1 MGLIIN
7 EMKILYYSKPCFG
20 DCDFPLLKAMM
31 VQGHDVKVIYNL
43 TPYSLRTTIFNIS
56 KQIPKSGIFKA
67 TEYPELK
74 AFEDYMPMDNVYISN
89 EPTGWFCLKSLWLDF
104 KTFLFIRK
112 QKFDVINYVEDP
124 SPLFSFLLWFF
135 RKKLVVTIHD
145 GRPHTGDDS
154 KKSQFVRRL
163 LKTYTKRFLL
173 LNKKENKLF
182 EEGYGINPAYIYNSH
197 LGYYEMLHMYGNKTV
212 NKQNYILF
220 FGRISPYKGIEYLLK
235 AMTIVHKTHPE
246 TRVIIA
252 GKGEYNF
259 NVEPYMQLDYIEF
272 RNKFIELDELADL
285 IRGSQFTV
293 CPYTEATQ
301 SGVVY
306 SSFAL
311 NTPVVATRVGGL
323 PEMIDDGETGILVPP
338 CDEQSLA
345 QAIMDLL
352 DDSTKLSDL
361 TNNIK
366 SSAENGNGSWT
377 VIAKEYLDVYKKS
390 DEYE

>member
-1 MGLIIN
+1 MR
-7 EMKILYYSKPCFG
+7 ILYYSKTCFG

-31 VQGHDVKVIYNL
+31 EKGHDVTAIYNM

-56 KQIPKSGIFKA
+56 KQIPKAGIFKA
-67 TEYPELK
+67 TDYSELK
-74 AFEDYMPMDNVYISN
+74 TFEEYMPMNNVYVSN
-89 EPTGWFCLKSLWLDF
+89 DPTGRFCLKSLWQEF

-112 QKFDVINYVEDP
+112 QEFDVIHYVEDP
-124 SPLFSFLLWFF
+124 SLLFSLLLWFF

-154 KKSQFVRRL
+154 KKSQFVRRR
-163 LKTYTKRFLL
+163 LKSYVKRFLL

-182 EEGYGINPAYIYNSH
+182 EEGYGVNPSYVYNSH
-197 LGYYEMLHMYGNKTV
+197 LGYYEMLHMFGNKDIK
-212 NKQNYILF
+212 KQNYILF

-235 AMTIVHKTHPE
+235 AMRRVHEVHPE

-259 NVEPYMQLDYIEF
+259 DIEPYINLGYVEF

-285 IRGSQFTV
+285 IRGAQFTV

-311 NTPVVATRVGGL
+311 NTPVIATRVGGL
-323 PEMIDDGETGILVPP
+323 PEMIDDGKTGVIVPP

-345 QAIMDLL
+345 EAIIDLL
-352 DDSTKLSDL
+352 GDYAKLSDL

-366 SSAENGNGSWT
+366 VSADSGKGSWT
-377 VIAKEYLDVYKKS
+377 VIADEYLDIYKK
-390 DEYE
+390 

>member
-1 MGLIIN
+1 
-7 EMKILYYSKPCFG
+7 MKILYYSKPCFG

-31 VQGHDVKVIYNL
+31 EQGHDVKVIYNL

-67 TEYPELK
+67 ADYPELK
-74 AFEDYMPMDNVYISN
+74 AFGDYMPMDNVYISN
-89 EPTGWFCLKSLWLDF
+89 DPTGRFCLKSLSLEF

-145 GRPHTGDDS
+145 GRPHTGDDNT
-154 KKSQFVRRL
+154 KSQFVRRR
-163 LKTYTKRFLL
+163 LKSYVKRFLL

-212 NKQNYILF
+212 KKQNYILF

-235 AMTIVHKTHPE
+235 AMTIVHKAHPE

-252 GKGEYNF
+252 GKGEYYF
-259 NVEPYMQLDYIEF
+259 NVEPYTQLDYIEF
-272 RNKFIELDELADL
+272 RNRFIELDELTDL
-285 IRGSQFTV
+285 IRGAQFTV
-293 CPYTEATQ
+293 CPYAEATQ

-306 SSFAL
+306 SSLAL

-323 PEMIDDGETGILVPP
+323 PEMIDDGKTGILVPP
-338 CDEQSLA
+338 CDAQSLA

-366 SSAENGNGSWT
+366 RSAENGNGSWT

>member
-1 MGLIIN
+1 
-7 EMKILYYSKPCFG
+7 MKILYYSKPCFG

-31 VQGHDVKVIYNL
+31 EKGHEVKAIYNL
-43 TPYSLRTTIFNIS
+43 TPHSLRTTIFNIS
-56 KQIPKSGIFKA
+56 KQIPDSGIFKA

-74 AFEDYMPMDNVYISN
+74 EFEAYMPMDNVYISN
-89 EPTGWFCLKSLWLDF
+89 DPTGRFCLKSLWQEF

-112 QKFDVINYVEDP
+112 QEFDVIHYVEDP
-124 SPLFSFLLWFF
+124 SLLFSFLLWFF
-135 RKKLVVTIHD
+135 REKLVVTIHD

-154 KKSQFVRRL
+154 KKSQFVRRKL
-163 LKTYTKRFLL
+163 SSYVKRFLL

-182 EEGYGINPAYIYNSH
+182 EEGYGVNPSYVYNSH
-197 LGYYEMLHMYGNKTV
+197 LGYYEMLNMFGNKDV
-212 NKQNYILF
+212 KKQNYILF

-235 AMTIVHKTHPE
+235 AMRRVHEVHPE

-259 NVEPYMQLDYIEF
+259 DIEPYINRGYVEF

-285 IRGSQFTV
+285 IRGAQFTV

-311 NTPVVATRVGGL
+311 NTPVIVTRVGGL
-323 PEMIDDGETGILVPP
+323 PEMIDDGKTGIIVPP

-345 QAIMDLL
+345 EAIIGLL
-352 DDSTKLSDL
+352 GDSAKLSDL
-361 TNNIK
+361 TNNIRD
-366 SSAENGNGSWT
+366 SADSGKGSWT
-377 VIAKEYLDVYKKS
+377 IIADEYLDIYKK
-390 DEYE
+390 

>member
-1 MGLIIN
+1 MR
-7 EMKILYYSKPCFG
+7 ILYYSKTCFG

-31 VQGHDVKVIYNL
+31 EKGHDVTVIYNM

-56 KQIPKSGIFKA
+56 KQIPQVGIFKA
-67 TEYPELK
+67 TDYSELK
-74 AFEDYMPMDNVYISN
+74 TFEEYMPMDNIYVSN
-89 EPTGWFCLKSLWLDF
+89 DPTGRFCLKSLWQEF

-112 QKFDVINYVEDP
+112 QEFDVIHYVEDP

-154 KKSQFVRRL
+154 KKSQFVRRR
-163 LKTYTKRFLL
+163 LKSYVKRFLL

-182 EEGYGINPAYIYNSH
+182 EEGYGVNPSYVYNSH
-197 LGYYEMLHMYGNKTV
+197 LGYYEMLHMFANKDIK
-212 NKQNYILF
+212 KQNYILF

-235 AMTIVHKTHPE
+235 AMRRVHEVHPE

-259 NVEPYMQLDYIEF
+259 DIEPYINLGYVEF

-285 IRGSQFTV
+285 IRGAQFTV

-311 NTPVVATRVGGL
+311 NTPVIATRVGGL
-323 PEMIDDGETGILVPP
+323 PEMIDDGKTGVIVPP

-345 QAIMDLL
+345 EAIIDLL
-352 DDSTKLSDL
+352 GDYAKLSDL

-366 SSAENGNGSWT
+366 VSADSGKGSWT
-377 VIAKEYLDVYKKS
+377 VIADEYLDIYKK
-390 DEYE
+390 

>member
-1 MGLIIN
+1 
-7 EMKILYYSKPCFG
+7 MKILYYSKPCFG

-31 VQGHDVKVIYNL
+31 EQGHDVKVIYDL

-89 EPTGWFCLKSLWLDF
+89 DPTGKLCLKSLWQEF
-104 KTFLFIRK
+104 KTFQFIKK
-112 QKFDVINYVEDP
+112 QKFDVINYVGDP
-124 SPLFSFLLWFF
+124 SPLFSLLLLFF
-135 RKKLVVTIHD
+135 KNKLVVTVHD

-154 KKSQFVRRL
+154 IKSQFVRRM
-163 LKTYTKRFLL
+163 LKLYTKRFIL
-173 LNKKENKLF
+173 LNKKENELF
-182 EEGYGINPAYIYNSH
+182 EKGYSIKPTQIYNSH
-197 LGYYEMLHMYGNKTV
+197 LGYYEMLQMHGDKNSK
-212 NKQNYILF
+212 KQNYILF
-220 FGRISPYKGIEYLLK
+220 FGRITPYKGIEYLLK
-235 AMTIVHKTHPE
+235 AMRIVHNTHPE

-252 GKGEYNF
+252 GKGKYNF
-259 NVEPYMQLDYIEF
+259 DIEPYEKLNYVEF

-285 IRGSQFTV
+285 IRGAQFTV

-323 PEMIDDGETGILVPP
+323 PEMIDDGETGVVVPP
-338 CDEQSLA
+338 CDEQALA
-345 QAIMDLL
+345 EAMIDLL
-352 DDSTKLSDL
+352 SDSNKRLVMTKK
-361 TNNIK
+361 IEA
-366 SSAENGNGSWT
+366 SAINGKGSWS
-377 VIAKEYLDVYKKS
+377 VIAKEYTEIYKL
-390 DEYE
+390 

>member
-1 MGLIIN
+1 
-7 EMKILYYSKPCFG
+7 MKILYYSKPCFG

-31 VQGHDVKVIYNL
+31 EQGHDVKVIYNL

-67 TEYPELK
+67 ADYPELK
-74 AFEDYMPMDNVYISN
+74 AFGDYMPMDNVYISN
-89 EPTGWFCLKSLWLDF
+89 DPTGRFCLKSLSLEF

-145 GRPHTGDDS
+145 GRPHTGDDNT
-154 KKSQFVRRL
+154 KSQFVRRR
-163 LKTYTKRFLL
+163 LKSYVKRFLL

-182 EEGYGINPAYIYNSH
+182 EEGYGINPAYIFNSH

-212 NKQNYILF
+212 KKQNYILF

-235 AMTIVHKTHPE
+235 AMTIVHKAHPE

-252 GKGEYNF
+252 GKGEYYF
-259 NVEPYMQLDYIEF
+259 NVEPYTQLDYIEF
-272 RNKFIELDELADL
+272 RNRFIELDELTDL
-285 IRGSQFTV
+285 IRGAQFTV
-293 CPYTEATQ
+293 CPYAEATQ

-306 SSFAL
+306 SSLAL

-323 PEMIDDGETGILVPP
+323 PEMIDDGKTGILVPP
-338 CDEQSLA
+338 CDAQSLA

-366 SSAENGNGSWT
+366 RSAENGNGSWT

>member
-1 MGLIIN
+1 MR
-7 EMKILYYSKPCFG
+7 ILYYSKTCFG

-31 VQGHDVKVIYNL
+31 EKGHDVTVIYNM

-56 KQIPKSGIFKA
+56 KQIPQVGIFKA
-67 TEYPELK
+67 TDYSELK
-74 AFEDYMPMDNVYISN
+74 TFEEYMPMDNIYVSN
-89 EPTGWFCLKSLWLDF
+89 DPTGRFCLKSLWQEF

-112 QKFDVINYVEDP
+112 QEFDVIHYVEDP

-145 GRPHTGDDS
+145 GRPHTGDDN
-154 KKSQFVRRL
+154 KKSQFVRRR
-163 LKTYTKRFLL
+163 LKSYVKRFLL

-182 EEGYGINPAYIYNSH
+182 EEGYGVNPSYVYNSH
-197 LGYYEMLHMYGNKTV
+197 LGYYEMLHMFGNKDIK
-212 NKQNYILF
+212 KQNYILF

-235 AMTIVHKTHPE
+235 AMRRVHEVHPE

-259 NVEPYMQLDYIEF
+259 DIGPYINLGYVEF

-285 IRGSQFTV
+285 IRGAQFTV

-311 NTPVVATRVGGL
+311 NTPVIATRVGGL
-323 PEMIDDGETGILVPP
+323 PEMIDDGKTGVIVPP

-345 QAIMDLL
+345 EAIIDLL
-352 DDSTKLSDL
+352 GDYAKLSDL

-366 SSAENGNGSWT
+366 VSADSGKGSWT
-377 VIAKEYLDVYKKS
+377 VIADEYLDIYKK
-390 DEYE
+390 

>member
-1 MGLIIN
+1 MR
-7 EMKILYYSKPCFG
+7 ILYYSKPCFG

-31 VQGHDVKVIYNL
+31 EKGHDVTVIYNM
-43 TPYSLRTTIFNIS
+43 TPYSLRTTIFDIS
-56 KQIPKSGIFKA
+56 KQIPKAGIFKA
-67 TEYPELK
+67 TDYPELK

-89 EPTGWFCLKSLWLDF
+89 DPTGRFCLKSLWQEF

-112 QKFDVINYVEDP
+112 QKFDIIHYVEDP

-154 KKSQFVRRL
+154 KKSQFVRRR
-163 LKTYTKRFLL
+163 LKSYVKRFLL

-182 EEGYGINPAYIYNSH
+182 EEGYGVNPSYIYNSH
-197 LGYYEMLHMYGNKTV
+197 LGYYEMLHMFGNKDV
-212 NKQNYILF
+212 KKQAYILF

-235 AMTIVHKTHPE
+235 AMRRVHEVHPE

-259 NVEPYMQLDYIEF
+259 DIEPYINLGYVEF

-285 IRGSQFTV
+285 IRGAQFTV

-311 NTPVVATRVGGL
+311 NTPVIATRVGGL
-323 PEMIDDGETGILVPP
+323 PEMINDGKTGVIVPP

-345 QAIMDLL
+345 KAIIDLL
-352 DDSTKLSDL
+352 GDSAKLSDL
-361 TNNIK
+361 TSNIK
-366 SSAENGNGSWT
+366 VSADSGKGSWA
-377 VIAKEYLDVYKKS
+377 VIADEYLDIYKNNA
-390 DEYE
+390 YE

>member
-1 MGLIIN
+1 
-7 EMKILYYSKPCFG
+7 MKILYYSKPCFG

-31 VQGHDVKVIYNL
+31 EQGHDVKVIYNL

-67 TEYPELK
+67 ADYPELK
-74 AFEDYMPMDNVYISN
+74 AFGDYMPMDNVYISN
-89 EPTGWFCLKSLWLDF
+89 DPTGRFCLKSLSLEF

-145 GRPHTGDDS
+145 GRPHTGDDNT
-154 KKSQFVRRL
+154 KSQFVRRR
-163 LKTYTKRFLL
+163 LKNYVKRFLL

-212 NKQNYILF
+212 KKQNYILF

-235 AMTIVHKTHPE
+235 AMTIVHKAHPE

-252 GKGEYNF
+252 GKGEYYF
-259 NVEPYMQLDYIEF
+259 NVEPYTQLDYIEF
-272 RNKFIELDELADL
+272 RNRFIELDELTDL
-285 IRGSQFTV
+285 IRGAQFTV
-293 CPYTEATQ
+293 CPYAEATQ

-306 SSFAL
+306 SSLAL

-323 PEMIDDGETGILVPP
+323 PEMIDDGKTGILVPP
-338 CDEQSLA
+338 CDAQSLA

-366 SSAENGNGSWT
+366 RSAENGNGSWT

>member
-1 MGLIIN
+1 MR
-7 EMKILYYSKPCFG
+7 ILYYSKTCFG

-31 VQGHDVKVIYNL
+31 EKGHDVTVIYNM

-56 KQIPKSGIFKA
+56 KQIPQAGIFKA
-67 TEYPELK
+67 TDYSELK
-74 AFEDYMPMDNVYISN
+74 TFEEYMSMDNIYVSN
-89 EPTGWFCLKSLWLDF
+89 DPTGRFCLKSLWQEF

-112 QKFDVINYVEDP
+112 QEFDVIHYVEDP

-154 KKSQFVRRL
+154 KKSQFVRRR
-163 LKTYTKRFLL
+163 LKSYVKRFLL

-182 EEGYGINPAYIYNSH
+182 EEGYGVNPSYVYNSH
-197 LGYYEMLHMYGNKTV
+197 LGYYEMLHMFGNKDIK
-212 NKQNYILF
+212 KQNYILF

-235 AMTIVHKTHPE
+235 AMRRVHEVHPE
-246 TRVIIA
+246 TRLIIA
-252 GKGEYNF
+252 GNGEYNF
-259 NVEPYMQLDYIEF
+259 DIEPYINLGYVEL

-285 IRGSQFTV
+285 IRGAQFTV

-311 NTPVVATRVGGL
+311 NTPVIATRVGGL
-323 PEMIDDGETGILVPP
+323 PEMIDDGKTGVIVPP

-345 QAIMDLL
+345 KAIIDLL
-352 DDSTKLSDL
+352 GDSAKLSDL

-366 SSAENGNGSWT
+366 VSADSGKGSWT
-377 VIAKEYLDVYKKS
+377 VIADEYLDIYKK
-390 DEYE
+390 

>member
-1 MGLIIN
+1 
-7 EMKILYYSKPCFG
+7 MKILYYSKPCFG

-31 VQGHDVKVIYNL
+31 EKGHEVKVIYNL
-43 TPYSLRTTIFNIS
+43 TPHSLHTTIFNIS

-74 AFEDYMPMDNVYISN
+74 AFEAYMPMDNVYISN
-89 EPTGWFCLKSLWLDF
+89 DPTGRFCLKSLWQEF

-112 QKFDVINYVEDP
+112 QEFDVIHYVEDP

-135 RKKLVVTIHD
+135 REKLVVTIHD

-154 KKSQFVRRL
+154 KKSQFVRRKL
-163 LKTYTKRFLL
+163 SSYVKRFLL

-182 EEGYGINPAYIYNSH
+182 EEEYGVNPSYVYNSH
-197 LGYYEMLHMYGNKTV
+197 LGYYEMLNMFGNKDV
-212 NKQNYILF
+212 KKQNYILF

-235 AMTIVHKTHPE
+235 AMRRVHEVHPE

-259 NVEPYMQLDYIEF
+259 DIEPYINRRYVEF

-285 IRGSQFTV
+285 IRGAQFTV

-311 NTPVVATRVGGL
+311 NTPVIVTKVGGL
-323 PEMIDDGETGILVPP
+323 PEMIDDGKTGIIVPP

-345 QAIMDLL
+345 EAIIGLL
-352 DDSTKLSDL
+352 GDSAKLSDL
-361 TNNIK
+361 TNNIRD
-366 SSAENGNGSWT
+366 SADSGKGSWT
-377 VIAKEYLDVYKKS
+377 IIADEYLDIYKK
-390 DEYE
+390 

>member
-1 MGLIIN
+1 
-7 EMKILYYSKPCFG
+7 MKILYYSKTCFG

-31 VQGHDVKVIYNL
+31 EKGHDVTAIYNM

-56 KQIPKSGIFKA
+56 KQIPKAGIFKA
-67 TEYPELK
+67 TDYSELK
-74 AFEDYMPMDNVYISN
+74 TFEKYMPMNNVYVSN
-89 EPTGWFCLKSLWLDF
+89 DPTGRFCLKSLWQEF

-112 QKFDVINYVEDP
+112 QEFDVIHYVEDP
-124 SPLFSFLLWFF
+124 SLLFSLLLWFF

-154 KKSQFVRRL
+154 KKSQFVRRR
-163 LKTYTKRFLL
+163 LKSYVKRFLL

-182 EEGYGINPAYIYNSH
+182 EEGYGVNPSYVYNSH
-197 LGYYEMLHMYGNKTV
+197 LGYYEMLHMFGNKDIK
-212 NKQNYILF
+212 KQNYILF

-235 AMTIVHKTHPE
+235 AMRRVHEVHPE

-259 NVEPYMQLDYIEF
+259 DIEPYINLGYVEF

-285 IRGSQFTV
+285 IRGAQFTV

-311 NTPVVATRVGGL
+311 NTPVIATRVGGL
-323 PEMIDDGETGILVPP
+323 PEMIDDGKTGVIVPP

-345 QAIMDLL
+345 EAIIDLL
-352 DDSTKLSDL
+352 GDYAKLSDL

-366 SSAENGNGSWT
+366 VSADSGKGSWT
-377 VIAKEYLDVYKKS
+377 VIADEYLDIYKK
-390 DEYE
+390 

>member
-1 MGLIIN
+1 
-7 EMKILYYSKPCFG
+7 MKILYYSKPCFG

-31 VQGHDVKVIYNL
+31 EQGHDVKVIYNL

-67 TEYPELK
+67 ADYPELK
-74 AFEDYMPMDNVYISN
+74 AFGDYMPMDNVYISN
-89 EPTGWFCLKSLWLDF
+89 DPTGRFCLKSLSLEF

-145 GRPHTGDDS
+145 GRPHKGDDNT
-154 KKSQFVRRL
+154 KSQFVRRR
-163 LKTYTKRFLL
+163 LKSYVKRFLL

-212 NKQNYILF
+212 KKQNYILF

-235 AMTIVHKTHPE
+235 AMTIVHKAHPE

-252 GKGEYNF
+252 GKGEYYF
-259 NVEPYMQLDYIEF
+259 NVEPYTQLDYIEF
-272 RNKFIELDELADL
+272 RNRFIELDELTDL
-285 IRGSQFTV
+285 IRGAQFTV
-293 CPYTEATQ
+293 CPYAEATQ

-306 SSFAL
+306 SSLAL

-323 PEMIDDGETGILVPP
+323 PEMIDDGKTGILVPP
-338 CDEQSLA
+338 CDAQSLA

-366 SSAENGNGSWT
+366 RSAENGNGSWT

>member
-1 MGLIIN
+1 MR
-7 EMKILYYSKPCFG
+7 ILYYSKTCFG

-31 VQGHDVKVIYNL
+31 EKGHDVTVIYNM

-56 KQIPKSGIFKA
+56 KQIPQAGIFKA
-67 TEYPELK
+67 TDYSELK
-74 AFEDYMPMDNVYISN
+74 TFEEYMPMDNIYVSN
-89 EPTGWFCLKSLWLDF
+89 DPTGRFCLKSFWQEF

-112 QKFDVINYVEDP
+112 QEFDVIHYVEDP

-154 KKSQFVRRL
+154 KKSQFVRKRL
-163 LKTYTKRFLL
+163 KSYVKRFLL

-182 EEGYGINPAYIYNSH
+182 EEGYGVNPSYVYNSH
-197 LGYYEMLHMYGNKTV
+197 LGYYEMLHMFGNKDIK
-212 NKQNYILF
+212 KQNYILF

-235 AMTIVHKTHPE
+235 AMRRVHEVHPE

-259 NVEPYMQLDYIEF
+259 DIEPYINLGYVEF

-285 IRGSQFTV
+285 IRGAQFTV

-311 NTPVVATRVGGL
+311 NTPVIATRVGGL
-323 PEMIDDGETGILVPP
+323 PEMIDDGKTGVIVPP

-345 QAIMDLL
+345 EAIIDLL
-352 DDSTKLSDL
+352 GDYAKLSDL

-366 SSAENGNGSWT
+366 VSADSGKGSWT
-377 VIAKEYLDVYKKS
+377 VIADEYLDIYKK
-390 DEYE
+390 

>member
-1 MGLIIN
+1 MR
-7 EMKILYYSKPCFG
+7 ILYYSKTCFG

-31 VQGHDVKVIYNL
+31 EKGHDVTVIYNM

-56 KQIPKSGIFKA
+56 KQIPQAGIFKA
-67 TEYPELK
+67 TDYSELK
-74 AFEDYMPMDNVYISN
+74 TFEEYMSMDNIYVSN
-89 EPTGWFCLKSLWLDF
+89 DPTGRFCLKSLWQEF

-112 QKFDVINYVEDP
+112 QEFDVIHYVEDP

-154 KKSQFVRRL
+154 KKSQFVRRR
-163 LKTYTKRFLL
+163 LKSYVKRFLL

-182 EEGYGINPAYIYNSH
+182 EEGYGVNPSYVYNSH
-197 LGYYEMLHMYGNKTV
+197 LGYYEMLHMFGNKDIK
-212 NKQNYILF
+212 KQNYILF

-235 AMTIVHKTHPE
+235 AMRRVHEVHPE

-259 NVEPYMQLDYIEF
+259 DIEPYINLGYVEF

-285 IRGSQFTV
+285 IRGAQFTV

-311 NTPVVATRVGGL
+311 NTPVIATRVGGL
-323 PEMIDDGETGILVPP
+323 PEMIDDGKTGVIVPP

-345 QAIMDLL
+345 EAIIDLL
-352 DDSTKLSDL
+352 GDYAKLSDL

-366 SSAENGNGSWT
+366 VSADSGKGSWT
-377 VIAKEYLDVYKKS
+377 VIADEYLDIYKK
-390 DEYE
+390 

>member
-1 MGLIIN
+1 MR
-7 EMKILYYSKPCFG
+7 ILYYSKTCFG

-31 VQGHDVKVIYNL
+31 EKGHDVTVIYNM
-43 TPYSLRTTIFNIS
+43 TPYSLHTTIFNIS
-56 KQIPKSGIFKA
+56 KQIPQVGIFKA
-67 TEYPELK
+67 TDYSELK
-74 AFEDYMPMDNVYISN
+74 TFEEYMPMDNIYVSN
-89 EPTGWFCLKSLWLDF
+89 DPTGRFCLKSLWQEF

-112 QKFDVINYVEDP
+112 QEFDVIHYVEDP

-154 KKSQFVRRL
+154 KKSQFVRKRL
-163 LKTYTKRFLL
+163 KSYVKRFLL

-182 EEGYGINPAYIYNSH
+182 EEGYGVNPSYVYNSH
-197 LGYYEMLHMYGNKTV
+197 LGYYEMLHMFGNKDIK
-212 NKQNYILF
+212 KQNYILF

-235 AMTIVHKTHPE
+235 AMRRVHEVHPE

-259 NVEPYMQLDYIEF
+259 DIEPYINLGYVEF

-285 IRGSQFTV
+285 IRGAQFTV

-311 NTPVVATRVGGL
+311 NTPVIATRVGGL
-323 PEMIDDGETGILVPP
+323 PEMIDDGKTGVIVPP

-345 QAIMDLL
+345 EAIIDLL
-352 DDSTKLSDL
+352 GDYAKLSDL

-366 SSAENGNGSWT
+366 VSADSGKGSWT
-377 VIAKEYLDVYKKS
+377 VIADEYLDIYKK
-390 DEYE
+390 

>member
-1 MGLIIN
+1 MR
-7 EMKILYYSKPCFG
+7 ILYYSKTCFG

-31 VQGHDVKVIYNL
+31 EKGHDVTVIYNM

-56 KQIPKSGIFKA
+56 KQIPQVGIFKA
-67 TEYPELK
+67 TDYSELK
-74 AFEDYMPMDNVYISN
+74 TFEEYMPMDNIYVSN
-89 EPTGWFCLKSLWLDF
+89 DPTGRFCLKSLWQEF

-112 QKFDVINYVEDP
+112 QEFDVIHYVEDP

-154 KKSQFVRRL
+154 KKSQFVRRR
-163 LKTYTKRFLL
+163 LKSYVKRFLL

-182 EEGYGINPAYIYNSH
+182 EEGYGVNPSYVYNSH
-197 LGYYEMLHMYGNKTV
+197 LGYYEMLHMFGNKDIK
-212 NKQNYILF
+212 KQNYILF

-235 AMTIVHKTHPE
+235 AMRRVHEVHPE

-259 NVEPYMQLDYIEF
+259 DIEPYINLGYVEF

-285 IRGSQFTV
+285 IRGAQFTV

-311 NTPVVATRVGGL
+311 NTPVIATRVGGL
-323 PEMIDDGETGILVPP
+323 PEMIDDGKTGVIVPP

-345 QAIMDLL
+345 EAIIDLL
-352 DDSTKLSDL
+352 GDYAKLSDL

-366 SSAENGNGSWT
+366 VSADSGKGSWT
-377 VIAKEYLDVYKKS
+377 VIADEYLDIYKK
-390 DEYE
+390 

>member
-1 MGLIIN
+1 
-7 EMKILYYSKPCFG
+7 MKILYYSKPCFG

-31 VQGHDVKVIYNL
+31 EKGHEVKVIYNL
-43 TPYSLRTTIFNIS
+43 TPHSLHTTIFNIS

-74 AFEDYMPMDNVYISN
+74 AFEAYMPMDNVYISN
-89 EPTGWFCLKSLWLDF
+89 DPTGRFCLKSLWQEF

-112 QKFDVINYVEDP
+112 QEFDVIHYVEDP

-135 RKKLVVTIHD
+135 REKLVVTIHD

-154 KKSQFVRRL
+154 KKSQFVRRKL
-163 LKTYTKRFLL
+163 SSYVKRFLL

-182 EEGYGINPAYIYNSH
+182 EEGYGVNPSYVYNSH
-197 LGYYEMLHMYGNKTV
+197 LGYYEMLNMFGNKDV
-212 NKQNYILF
+212 KKQNYILF

-235 AMTIVHKTHPE
+235 AMRRVHEVHPE

-259 NVEPYMQLDYIEF
+259 DIEPYINRRYVEF

-285 IRGSQFTV
+285 IRGAQFTV

-311 NTPVVATRVGGL
+311 NTPVIVTKVGGL
-323 PEMIDDGETGILVPP
+323 PEMIDDGKTGIIVPP

-345 QAIMDLL
+345 EAIIGLL
-352 DDSTKLSDL
+352 GDSAKLSDL
-361 TNNIK
+361 TNNIRD
-366 SSAENGNGSWT
+366 SADSGKGSWT
-377 VIAKEYLDVYKKS
+377 IIADEYLDIYKK
-390 DEYE
+390 

>member
-1 MGLIIN
+1 MR
-7 EMKILYYSKPCFG
+7 ILYYSKTCFG

-31 VQGHDVKVIYNL
+31 EKGHDVTVIYNM

-56 KQIPKSGIFKA
+56 KQIPQVGIFKA
-67 TEYPELK
+67 TDYSELK
-74 AFEDYMPMDNVYISN
+74 TFEEYMPMDNIYVSN
-89 EPTGWFCLKSLWLDF
+89 DPTGRFCLKSLWQEF

-112 QKFDVINYVEDP
+112 QEFDVIHYVEDP

-154 KKSQFVRRL
+154 KKSQFVRRR
-163 LKTYTKRFLL
+163 LKSYVKRFLL

-182 EEGYGINPAYIYNSH
+182 EEGYGVNPSYVYNSH
-197 LGYYEMLHMYGNKTV
+197 LGYYEMLHMFGNKDIK
-212 NKQNYILF
+212 KQNYILF

-235 AMTIVHKTHPE
+235 AMRRVHEVHPE

-259 NVEPYMQLDYIEF
+259 DIGPYINLGYVEF

-285 IRGSQFTV
+285 IRGAQFTV

-311 NTPVVATRVGGL
+311 NTPVIATRVGGL
-323 PEMIDDGETGILVPP
+323 PEMIDDGKTGVIVPP

-345 QAIMDLL
+345 EAIIDLL
-352 DDSTKLSDL
+352 GDYAKLSDL

-366 SSAENGNGSWT
+366 VSADSGKGSWT
-377 VIAKEYLDVYKKS
+377 VIADEYLDIYKK
-390 DEYE
+390 

>member
-1 MGLIIN
+1 
-7 EMKILYYSKPCFG
+7 MKILYYSKPCFG

-31 VQGHDVKVIYNL
+31 EQGHDVKVIYNL
-43 TPYSLRTTIFNIS
+43 TPHSLHTTIFNIS

-89 EPTGWFCLKSLWLDF
+89 DPTGKFGLKSLWLEF
-104 KTFLFIRK
+104 KTFQFIRK
-112 QKFDVINYVEDP
+112 QEFDIIHYVEDP
-124 SPLFSFLLWFF
+124 SPLFSLLLWFF

-145 GRPHTGDDS
+145 GRPHTGDDNR
-154 KKSQFVRRL
+154 KSQFVRRR
-163 LKTYTKRFLL
+163 LKSYVKRFLL

-182 EEGYGINPAYIYNSH
+182 E
-197 LGYYEMLHMYGNKTV
+197 MLHMYGNKTLK
-212 NKQNYILF
+212 KQNYILF

-235 AMTIVHKTHPE
+235 AMRIVHKVLPE

-259 NVEPYMQLDYIEF
+259 DLEPYKHLDYIEF

-285 IRGSQFTV
+285 IRGAQFTV

-311 NTPVVATRVGGL
+311 NTPVIATRVGGL
-323 PEMIDDGETGILVPP
+323 PEMIDDGETGIIVPP

-345 QAIMDLL
+345 QAIIDLL
-352 DDSTKLSDL
+352 SDAVKLAGMTKK
-361 TNNIK
+361 IEA
-366 SSAENGNGSWT
+366 SAENGKGSWH
-377 VIAKEYLDVYKKS
+377 VIANEYLEIYKK
-390 DEYE
+390 

>member
-1 MGLIIN
+1 MR
-7 EMKILYYSKPCFG
+7 ILYYSKTCFG

-31 VQGHDVKVIYNL
+31 EKGHDVTVIYNM

-56 KQIPKSGIFKA
+56 KQIPQVGIFKA
-67 TEYPELK
+67 TDYSELK
-74 AFEDYMPMDNVYISN
+74 TFEEYMPMDNIYVSN
-89 EPTGWFCLKSLWLDF
+89 DPTGRFCLKSLWQEF

-112 QKFDVINYVEDP
+112 QEFDVIHYVEDP

-154 KKSQFVRRL
+154 KKSQFVRKRL
-163 LKTYTKRFLL
+163 KSYVKRFLL

-182 EEGYGINPAYIYNSH
+182 EEGYGVNPSYVYNSH
-197 LGYYEMLHMYGNKTV
+197 LGYYEMLHMFGNKDIK
-212 NKQNYILF
+212 KQNYILF

-235 AMTIVHKTHPE
+235 AMRRVHEVHPE

-259 NVEPYMQLDYIEF
+259 DIEPYINLGYVEF

-285 IRGSQFTV
+285 IRGAQFTV

-311 NTPVVATRVGGL
+311 NTPVIATRVGGL
-323 PEMIDDGETGILVPP
+323 PEMIDDGKTGVIVPP

-345 QAIMDLL
+345 EAIIDLL
-352 DDSTKLSDL
+352 GDYAKLSDL

-366 SSAENGNGSWT
+366 VSADSGKGSWT
-377 VIAKEYLDVYKKS
+377 VIADEYLDIYKK
-390 DEYE
+390 

>member
-1 MGLIIN
+1 MR
-7 EMKILYYSKPCFG
+7 ILYYSKTCFG

-31 VQGHDVKVIYNL
+31 EKGHDVTVIYNM
-43 TPYSLRTTIFNIS
+43 TPYSLRTTIFSIS
-56 KQIPKSGIFKA
+56 KQIPQVGIFKA
-67 TEYPELK
+67 TDYSELK
-74 AFEDYMPMDNVYISN
+74 TFEEYMPMDNIYVSN
-89 EPTGWFCLKSLWLDF
+89 DPTGRFCLKSLWQEF

-112 QKFDVINYVEDP
+112 QEFDVIHYVEDP

-154 KKSQFVRRL
+154 KKSQFVRKRL
-163 LKTYTKRFLL
+163 KSYVKRFLL

-182 EEGYGINPAYIYNSH
+182 EEGYGVNPSYVYNSH
-197 LGYYEMLHMYGNKTV
+197 LGYYEMLQMFGNKDIK
-212 NKQNYILF
+212 KQNYILF

-235 AMTIVHKTHPE
+235 AMRRVHEVHPE

-259 NVEPYMQLDYIEF
+259 DIEPYINLGYVEF

-285 IRGSQFTV
+285 IRGAQFTV

-311 NTPVVATRVGGL
+311 NTPVIATRVGGL
-323 PEMIDDGETGILVPP
+323 PEMIDDGKTGVIVPP

-345 QAIMDLL
+345 EAIIDLL
-352 DDSTKLSDL
+352 GDYAKLSDL

-366 SSAENGNGSWT
+366 VSADSGKGSWT
-377 VIAKEYLDVYKKS
+377 VIADEYLDIYKK
-390 DEYE
+390 

>member
-1 MGLIIN
+1 
-7 EMKILYYSKPCFG
+7 MKILYYSKTCFG

-31 VQGHDVKVIYNL
+31 EKGHDVTAIYNM

-56 KQIPKSGIFKA
+56 KQIPKAGIFKA
-67 TEYPELK
+67 TDYSELK
-74 AFEDYMPMDNVYISN
+74 TFEKYMPMNNVYVSN
-89 EPTGWFCLKSLWLDF
+89 NPTGRFCLKSLWQEF

-112 QKFDVINYVEDP
+112 QEFDVIHYVEDP
-124 SPLFSFLLWFF
+124 SLLFSLLLWFF

-154 KKSQFVRRL
+154 KKSQFVRRR
-163 LKTYTKRFLL
+163 LKSYVKRFLL

-182 EEGYGINPAYIYNSH
+182 EEGYGVNPSYVYNSH
-197 LGYYEMLHMYGNKTV
+197 LGYYEMLHMFGNKDIK
-212 NKQNYILF
+212 KQNYILF

-235 AMTIVHKTHPE
+235 AMRRVHEVHPE

-259 NVEPYMQLDYIEF
+259 DIEPYINLGYVEF

-285 IRGSQFTV
+285 IRGAQFTV

-311 NTPVVATRVGGL
+311 NTPVIATRVGGL
-323 PEMIDDGETGILVPP
+323 PEMIDDGKTGVIVPP

-345 QAIMDLL
+345 EAIIDLL
-352 DDSTKLSDL
+352 GDYAKLSDL

-366 SSAENGNGSWT
+366 VSADSGKGSWT
-377 VIAKEYLDVYKKS
+377 VIADEYLDIYKK
-390 DEYE
+390 

>member
-1 MGLIIN
+1 
-7 EMKILYYSKPCFG
+7 MKILYYSKPCFG

-31 VQGHDVKVIYNL
+31 EQGHDVKVIYNL
-43 TPYSLRTTIFNIS
+43 TPFSLRTTIFNIS

-67 TEYPELK
+67 TDYQELK
-74 AFEDYMPMDNVYISN
+74 AFDDYLPMDNVYISN
-89 EPTGWFCLKSLWLDF
+89 DPTGRFCLKSLWLEV

-112 QKFDVINYVEDP
+112 QRFDVINYVEDP
-124 SPLFSFLLWFF
+124 SPLFSLLLWFF
-135 RKKLVVTIHD
+135 REKLVVTIHD

-154 KKSQFVRRL
+154 TKSQFVRRR
-163 LKTYTKRFLL
+163 LKRYVKRFLL

-182 EEGYGINPAYIYNSH
+182 EEGYGINPAHIYNSH
-197 LGYYEMLHMYGNKTV
+197 LGYYEMLHMYGNKTIK
-212 NKQNYILF
+212 NQNYILF
-220 FGRISPYKGIEYLLK
+220 FGRVSPYKGIEYLLK
-235 AMTIVHKTHPE
+235 AMTIVHEVHPE

-252 GKGEYNF
+252 GKGEYYF
-259 NVEPYMQLDYIEF
+259 NAEPYTQLDYIEF

-285 IRGSQFTV
+285 IRGAQFTV

-311 NTPVVATRVGGL
+311 NTPVVATNVGGL
-323 PEMIDDGETGILVPP
+323 PEMIDDGKTGILVPP

-345 QAIMDLL
+345 QAIIDLL

-366 SSAENGNGSWT
+366 TSAENGKGAWP
-377 VIAKEYLDVYKKS
+377 VIAKEYLDVYKKRG
-390 DEYE
+390 

>member
-1 MGLIIN
+1 
-7 EMKILYYSKPCFG
+7 MKILYYSKPCFG

-31 VQGHDVKVIYNL
+31 EQGHDVKVIYNL

-67 TEYPELK
+67 ADYPELK
-74 AFEDYMPMDNVYISN
+74 AFGDYMPMDNVYISN
-89 EPTGWFCLKSLWLDF
+89 DPTGRFCLKSLSLEF

-145 GRPHTGDDS
+145 GRPHTGDDNT
-154 KKSQFVRRL
+154 KSQFVRRR
-163 LKTYTKRFLL
+163 LKSYVKRFLL

-212 NKQNYILF
+212 KKQNYILF

-235 AMTIVHKTHPE
+235 AMTIVHNVHPE

-252 GKGEYNF
+252 GNGEYYF
-259 NVEPYMQLDYIEF
+259 NVEPYTQLDYIEF
-272 RNKFIELDELADL
+272 RNRFIELDELTDL
-285 IRGSQFTV
+285 IRGAQFTV
-293 CPYTEATQ
+293 CPYAEATQ

-306 SSFAL
+306 SSLAL

-323 PEMIDDGETGILVPP
+323 PEMIDDGKTGILVPP
-338 CDEQSLA
+338 CDAQSLA

-366 SSAENGNGSWT
+366 RSAENGNGSWT